1 MDAKQINLVLIVH
14 PSGRVQGIS
23 NSGRVRL
30 LPVSS
35 TSSTVLLL
43 LSRAT
48 RTGNLRQSS
57 FLPSPRL
64 RAGRGSSFFWPLKD
78 SRKNVSSSSMISR
91 SSSDWSFSRTPG
103 KRCRQLN
110 DVFRV
115 IPQALAIGRKVVDW
129 VMLSRFHF
137 SGCCNR
143 ARGGFLKALN
153 VLLQSLQWYVGVG
166 FEYRTDGYFRSYREV
181 RPDVH
186 RNAALWPAQ
195 GY

>member
-1 MDAKQINLVLIVH
+1 MEAKQINLVLIVR
-14 PSGRVQGIS
+14 PSGRVKGIS

-35 TSSTVLLL
+35 TPSTVFLLL
-43 LSRAT
+43 FRAT
-48 RTGNLRQSS
+48 ITGILRKSS
-57 FLPSPRL
+57 FSPPPRL

-78 SRKNVSSSSMISR
+78 SRKNVSSSSMISP

-115 IPQALAIGRKVVDW
+115 IPQALAIGRKVVDR
-129 VMLSRFHF
+129 VMLSRFHV

-143 ARGGFLKALN
+143 ARGLLLNALN
-153 VLLQSLQWYVGVG
+153 VLLQSLWGYIGVG
-166 FEYRTDGYFRSYREV
+166 FEYGTDGYFRSCRED

-186 RNAALWPAQ
+186 SNAAL
-195 GY
+195 